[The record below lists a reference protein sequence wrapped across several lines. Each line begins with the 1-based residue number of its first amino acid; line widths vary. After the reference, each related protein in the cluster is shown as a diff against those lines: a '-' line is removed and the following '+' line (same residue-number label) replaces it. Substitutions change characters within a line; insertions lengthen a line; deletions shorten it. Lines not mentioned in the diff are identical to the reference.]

1 MTQPQQS
8 VLGQG
13 VYLRQETA
21 RCFHI
26 EETIICVLTESRRRA
41 RVRMNK
47 GRGAP
52 VGGTGGGGQG
62 QKKGNKVSL
71 FY

>member
-1 MTQPQQS
+1 
-8 VLGQG
+8 
-13 VYLRQETA
+13 
-21 RCFHI
+21 
-26 EETIICVLTESRRRA
+26 
-41 RVRMNK
+41 MNK

-62 QKKGNKVSL
+62 QKKGTKVSL